1 MDAKIYLEGRVAKVK
16 DISTEELVR
25 VADEVAAGT
34 R

>member
-1 MDAKIYLEGRVAKVK
+1 VAKVK

>member
-1 MDAKIYLEGRVAKVK
+1 VEKVK

-34 R
+34 RQT